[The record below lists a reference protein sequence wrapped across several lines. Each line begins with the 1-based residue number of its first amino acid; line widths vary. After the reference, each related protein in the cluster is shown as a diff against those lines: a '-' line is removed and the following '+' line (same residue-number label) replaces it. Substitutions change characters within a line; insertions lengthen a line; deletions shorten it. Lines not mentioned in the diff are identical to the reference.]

1 MSLVQIRPLFS
12 SESLSEMNKRCSSA
26 LRLLRGCRCGRIVAA
41 GHKHTQHT
49 THNTPTP
56 TTPPG
61 PAGTDLNILSVSSDT
76 QVEVTPVL
84 RGSTYSQSQGLTAAV
99 NKHGVRGGL
108 SAAAPPEEGREEEV
122 NKVKKRRRRRFI
134 PHTSNNTTCSRSFYC
149 FSVSDFSSLVPFSPD
164 GAVSPHVPQSSVL

>member
-1 MSLVQIRPLFS
+1 MRSD
-12 SESLSEMNKRCSSA
+12 
-26 LRLLRGCRCGRIVAA
+26 RGCW
-41 GHKHTQHT
+41 TQTHT

-108 SAAAPPEEGREEEV
+108 LLHLLKKEE
-122 NKVKKRRRRRFI
+122 KKK
-134 PHTSNNTTCSRSFYC
+134 
-149 FSVSDFSSLVPFSPD
+149 
-164 GAVSPHVPQSSVL
+164 